1 MHATKAL
8 VFWLYTYNGC
18 SGKRLLKAVCR
29 REIREVVLGLLFG
42 EASEKMSEIK
52 KGEAI
57 KPPPSLGPLAD

>member
-52 KGEAI
+52 KGEA
-57 KPPPSLGPLAD
+57 